1 MSDNNKLPQ
10 PTFSEDQQLIWN
22 TLASSNKSAA
32 ELIPEDL
39 SPANVW
45 AYLQVVTIGLKKAQQ
60 AVSRLKPYFGRIL
73 ILVQKHEHLY
83 SQIGYNSFN
92 DFMTRG
98 VPELFGISRAE
109 AFNCLRIAEVLDTM
123 GSDVMEAVGFS
134 KLNLVASAV
143 RKQTDTGTSIEMRK
157 EKLDFWVAQ
166 AQTSTVKELRENVE
180 DATQT
185 PRGDLGPQEPVTIFV
200 TPEVKKRWKE
210 FIADSN
216 TQAYCNSEQPGVIF
230 EHLLDECSL
239 EWAATVADAVR
250 GQV

>member
-1 MSDNNKLPQ
+1 MSDKNNLPQ
-10 PTFSEDQQLIWN
+10 PIFSEDQQAIWN

-32 ELIPEDL
+32 ELIPDDL
-39 SPANVW
+39 TPANVW

-73 ILVQKHEHLY
+73 SLVQKHEHLY
-83 SQIGYNSFN
+83 SQIGYDSFN

-109 AFNCLRIAEVLDTM
+109 AFNCLRIAEVLDTLPS
-123 GSDVMEAVGFS
+123 GTMESVGFS

-143 RKQTDTGTSIEMRK
+143 RKQTDSGTPIEMRK
-157 EKLDFWVAQ
+157 EKLEFWVAA
-166 AQTSTVKELRENVE
+166 AQSSTVKDLREQVE

-185 PRGDLGPQEPVTIFV
+185 PPGDLGPQEPVTIFV

-210 FIADSN
+210 FIADPSI
-216 TQAYCNSEQPGVIF
+216 QWYCNTEVPGFIF
-230 EHLLDECSL
+230 ERLMDECST
-239 EWAATVADAVR
+239 EWTATFADAVR
-250 GQV
+250 AQS